1 MPKEPKMNN
10 VNLVNPILIL
20 MFAFVTIFCVGSC
33 RRRQPAAGG
42 HVVEPPLAGRK
53 ILMVIAP
60 QQFRDEE
67 LFVPREY
74 FMVHGATVTVASSA
88 SGKIRGMLGRSF
100 SPDAKL
106 ADVSAADFDA
116 VIFVGGAGA
125 EAYFDDP
132 AAHKLARDADAAGKV
147 LGAICIAPA
156 ILARAGVLKGRSAT
170 AFASVRK
177 ILVAGGARVMD
188 SSCVREGRIVT
199 ADNPAAAGEFAAAVA
214 KALTAN

>member
-1 MPKEPKMNN
+1 CRNRSSTSSNN
-10 VNLVNPILIL
+10 QAVH
-20 MFAFVTIFCVGSC
+20 S
-33 RRRQPAAGG
+33 
-42 HVVEPPLAGRK
+42 PLAGKK

-60 QQFRDEE
+60 KQFRDEE

-74 FMVHGATVTVASSA
+74 FLVRGAEVTVASSA
-88 SGKIRGMLGRSF
+88 TGQIRGMLGQTF

-106 ADVSAADFDA
+106 ADVSAKDFDA

-132 AAHKLARDADAAGKV
+132 VAHKLAVDADAGSKV

-156 ILARAGVLKGRSAT
+156 ILAKAGVLKGRSAT
-170 AFASVRK
+170 AFASVREM
-177 ILVAGGARVMD
+177 LVSGGARVMD

-199 ADNPAAAGEFAAAVA
+199 ADGPAAAEEFASDIA

>member
-1 MPKEPKMNN
+1 MNN
-10 VNLVNPILIL
+10 AYIANPILIL
-20 MFAFVTIFCVGSC
+20 VFAFVTILCVTGC
-33 RRRQPAAGG
+33 RRSSPGIGG
-42 HVVEPPLAGRK
+42 HVVQSPLSGKK

-60 QQFRDEE
+60 KQFRDEE

-74 FMVHGATVTVASSA
+74 FMVRGATVTVASSA
-88 SGKIRGMLGRSF
+88 SGQIPGMIGRSF

-132 AAHKLARDADAAGKV
+132 VAHKLARDAAAGGKV

-156 ILARAGVLKGRSAT
+156 ILAKAGVLKGHSAT
-170 AFASVRK
+170 AFASVRE
-177 ILVAGGARVMD
+177 ILVSGGARVMD
-188 SSCVREGRIVT
+188 SSCVREGMIVT
-199 ADNPAAAGEFAAAVA
+199 ADGPAAAEEFAATVT
-214 KALTAN
+214 KVLTGN

>member
-1 MPKEPKMNN
+1 MNN
-10 VNLVNPILIL
+10 ANIVNPILIL
-20 MFAFVTIFCVGSC
+20 VLTFVAILCVTGC
-33 RRRQPAAGG
+33 RSRSPSPASQA
-42 HVVEPPLAGRK
+42 VRSPLSGKK

-60 QQFRDEE
+60 KQFRDEE

-74 FMVHGATVTVASSA
+74 FLVRGATVTVASSA
-88 SGKIRGMLGRSF
+88 TGQIRGMLGRTF

-116 VIFVGGAGA
+116 VVFVGGAGA

-132 AAHKLARDADAAGKV
+132 VAHKLARDADAGGKV

-170 AFASVRK
+170 AFASVRE

-188 SSCVREGRIVT
+188 SSCVREGLIVT
-199 ADNPAAAGEFAAAVA
+199 AEGPAAAEEFAAAVT